1 MVSNMNEDEYRIHE
15 SKQRRED
22 KAASYDKPDLIVN
35 PERAKQI
42 IDYKELTHKKMH
54 PMDIDGVF
62 EFDNE
67 YLILVETK
75 LKKRTPMYIPQGQRL
90 TLERIA
96 DAWVETKK
104 GAMVVYCTH
113 DTKSDEVIYLKDAI
127 VDRVYNPTLQK
138 TICFSVWNQ
147 TFKEWLKNLALHWDC
162 EKLMKIIQGDVK

>member
-1 MVSNMNEDEYRIHE
+1 
-15 SKQRRED
+15 
-22 KAASYDKPDLIVN
+22 
-35 PERAKQI
+35 
-42 IDYKELTHKKMH
+42 
-54 PMDIDGVF
+54 
-62 EFDNE
+62 
-67 YLILVETK
+67 
-75 LKKRTPMYIPQGQRL
+75 MYIPQGQRL

-162 EKLMKIIQGDVK
+162 VKLMKIIQGDVK